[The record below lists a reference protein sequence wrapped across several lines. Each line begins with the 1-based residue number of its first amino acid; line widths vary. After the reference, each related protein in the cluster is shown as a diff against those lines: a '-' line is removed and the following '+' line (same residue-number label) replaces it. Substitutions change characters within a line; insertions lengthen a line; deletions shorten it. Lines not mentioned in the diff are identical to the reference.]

1 MHKTPPP
8 PLLLLLVVILARLL
22 LLLLLQSRVP
32 SAVWQKAPEKA
43 VVALAAVLGS
53 RSAATPETRT
63 SIIRGTKA

>member
-8 PLLLLLVVILARLL
+8 PLLLLLVVILARL